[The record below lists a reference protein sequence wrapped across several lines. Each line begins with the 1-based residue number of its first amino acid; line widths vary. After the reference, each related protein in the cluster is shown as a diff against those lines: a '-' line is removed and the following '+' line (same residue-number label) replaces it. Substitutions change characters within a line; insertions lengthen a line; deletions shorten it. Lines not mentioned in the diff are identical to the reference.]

1 MNHLPMAEIYN
12 TTEIVSKLK
21 NILEMQYD
29 NELAEYLEVD
39 KQSVYQYKQK
49 VNPDIQQK
57 IISELLALIEKN
69 DSSQFNEH

>member
-1 MNHLPMAEIYN
+1 MNYLPMAEIYN

-21 NILEMQYD
+21 NILEIQYD
-29 NELAEYLEVD
+29 NELAEYLKVD

-57 IISELLALIEKN
+57 IISELLALIEEN
-69 DSSQFNEH
+69 DNSQFNEH